1 MIEIEFAAEVAS
13 DHRETLN
20 WMIAAAP
27 AASAV
32 KHEIRGLIMP
42 TNKVVA
48 DTESKM
54 KKAIEILQDELKT
67 VRSGRASTGLVENIK
82 ADFYGTRTPIKQMAT
97 LATPQM
103 DMIVIKPFDPGSVKE
118 IEKAIKA
125 SDLSIAPIVDGKII
139 RLNVPALSEERR
151 KQLVQQARQVG
162 EQTKVTTRN
171 IRRDA
176 IKQLEKDQKDK
187 LITEDDLEKG
197 KKQIDDIAKKCA
209 DKVDELIKSKSD
221 EIMLD

>member
-1 MIEIEFAAEVAS
+1 
-13 DHRETLN
+13 
-20 WMIAAAP
+20 
-27 AASAV
+27 
-32 KHEIRGLIMP
+32 MP
-42 TNKVVA
+42 TKEIVA

-54 KKAIEILQDELKT
+54 KKALDILQGELKT
-67 VRSGRASTGLVENIK
+67 IRSGRASTGLVENIK
-82 ADFYGTRTPIKQMAT
+82 ADFYGTPTPIKQMAT
-97 LATPQM
+97 LAAPQM
-103 DMIVIKPFDPGSVKE
+103 DMIVIKPFDPGSIKE

-151 KQLVQQARQVG
+151 RQLVQQAKQTG

-171 IRRDA
+171 IRREA
-176 IKQLEKDQKDK
+176 NKLLEKQQKDK

-197 KKQIDDIAKKCA
+197 RKQVDDIIKKYT

-221 EIMLD
+221 EILLD